1 MKKGLGKRLLA
12 LGLSAVMLLGTVP
25 FVGAEEKA
33 AADDTVVFNGHKY
46 QVFDESVTWYEAK
59 EKCEALGGHL
69 VTITSKEEN
78 AAISKLI
85 SDYNKSFYWIG
96 ATDEKVEG
104 EWEWVNGEKFQ
115 YNNGSNYWADG
126 QAQREDHA
134 AILRVNRYGNSGQ
147 WNDFTGNCTYDNV
160 SLFGFICE
168 WGDEDNAQDDGRIE
182 FNGHYYQVFDKGL
195 DWNEAKKYCESLGGH
210 LVTITSQEE
219 QELIESMLRDA
230 SKNSYWLGA
239 ELVGDEFV
247 WVTEEAFS
255 YTHWQPGQPDNLKDE
270 HALMIYR
277 NINPVNV
284 NKFGQWN
291 NLRHNGTFPNESFF
305 GLDDFGFICEWDGS
319 DYSDIDRELIEK
331 VSLYTSDGGETYKR
345 VLEKLLDKLKDDSI
359 SQDLRSQLLNE
370 FYTLSGITDID
381 EAIAWCND
389 ASNAKRAYDFL
400 TDDEVYLAYQYGN
413 YLNNTVQGNIAR
425 GLLLSS
431 GWIFNGDLLQYVDP
445 ITFVTKETHSIKN
458 YKTMLLDFMEYDSM
472 ATELA
477 TSKKVMT
484 ATLKDLGESVDIAGQ
499 IRDEWYDQKF
509 TQLSKSATIEDAQK
523 LFKECYGEITKVASG
538 DESIVFKTDL
548 DLIETELKDSKKGV
562 NLVITAAEDIISLIQ
577 LESRM
582 ETIQRYSE
590 FLTEITEGTE
600 FLPYGLIVAAQQLL
614 DELENGLTT
623 LLKNVAVQ
631 LADSVGE
638 IDDTYDVNKFLYSK
652 VDDVLASKFPS
663 WGLNGATVAS
673 AIGVIE
679 LGAWCVDQI
688 TGIGELVKQSA
699 YVEAYAMLGMYYSTL
714 LAQCKTAFL
723 ADKSVENAWDFYDH
737 YQLLFAIRSKGENTY
752 LAMCRTQG
760 IINILLDLGWNA
772 FGIQDREAYVQK
784 TFEYMNEHCV
794 FALENADAIENGH
807 RYPQKAVIQCPVNIE
822 VYDQTGNLI
831 YTLYDGKPVDETNDI
846 GRFVC
851 MYRPST
857 GEYVKAIYLN
867 DTNSYQLRIV
877 GTDTGN
883 VDISTAVE
891 LDGKIKTS
899 QKVEI
904 PITKDGTIIL
914 NTVSNDYSVDSDG
927 DGVVDDSGSLTENES
942 DTYVAVTGISLEC
955 TERQMKVGE
964 KCTLGARILPDNAT
978 FSTIQWTSSDS
989 SVASVNGNGAVT
1001 AISAGT
1007 ATITATT
1014 ADGGYTATCTVTVRP
1029 LPADYTSLDELIDRT
1044 DAMFASDEIDN
1055 YTKDSVA
1062 VLESALEQAKAVDR
1076 NLTSEQ
1082 QTVIDAAAHQLQTA
1096 LDGLVRYTKL
1106 DSVTI
1111 VPTNPADEKSGEL
1124 IYHKT
1129 PWYKTWTSQTVGL
1142 GVHVNEGAEIKSIRW
1157 QAANWSVDD
1166 PEAVFEGATD
1176 RETVTVRPTFGVGPR
1191 SFWVQAVV
1199 EDYNGNIIVSAPV
1212 KVRFYN
1218 WDWQK

>member
-168 WGDEDNAQDDGRIE
+168 WDE
-182 FNGHYYQVFDKGL
+182 
-195 DWNEAKKYCESLGGH
+195 
-210 LVTITSQEE
+210 
-219 QELIESMLRDA
+219 
-230 SKNSYWLGA
+230 
-239 ELVGDEFV
+239 
-247 WVTEEAFS
+247 
-255 YTHWQPGQPDNLKDE
+255 
-270 HALMIYR
+270 
-277 NINPVNV
+277 
-284 NKFGQWN
+284 
-291 NLRHNGTFPNESFF
+291 
-305 GLDDFGFICEWDGS
+305 S

-891 LDGKIKTS
+891 LDGKIKTA